1 MKKLCRRLSFTSA
14 TATATAST
22 STSSFSLTFPRS
34 SQLSIRLTPRLSDTY
49 LANSAPP
56 PPVRAVGAFWQS
68 AKFSFGLAD

>member
-14 TATATAST
+14 TATAPATT

-49 LANSAPP
+49 LAHS
-56 PPVRAVGAFWQS
+56 PPVRALAAFWQS